1 MYMSQQTD
9 NTWIAN
15 YYFRSKAI
23 ATKKLKELN
32 KMGVEPNF
40 KEREVNQYDLSG
52 YIKFLGHKKAAEDF
66 NCSEATAKS
75 WRYGYRQPSIAQA
88 KHIIKVTEGR
98 LDFES
103 IYGSISDILK
113 EQE

>member
-1 MYMSQQTD
+1 MKDQND
-9 NTWIAN
+9 KTWIAN
-15 YYFRSKAI
+15 YYFRTKAI

-32 KMGVEPNF
+32 TMGVQPKH
-40 KEREVNQYDLSG
+40 KERKIDHYSLSG

-66 NCSEATAKS
+66 GCSEATCKS

-88 KHIIKVTEGR
+88 KQIIQATEGR

-103 IYGSISDILK
+103 IYGSISEIL
-113 EQE
+113 ENQE

>member
-1 MYMSQQTD
+1 MKDQND
-9 NTWIAN
+9 KTWIAN
-15 YYFRSKAI
+15 YYFRTKAI

-32 KMGVEPNF
+32 TMGVQPKH
-40 KEREVNQYDLSG
+40 KERKIDHYSLSG

-66 NCSEATAKS
+66 GCSEATCKS

-88 KHIIKVTEGR
+88 KQIIKATEGR

-103 IYGSISDILK
+103 IYGLISDILE
-113 EQE
+113 EQK